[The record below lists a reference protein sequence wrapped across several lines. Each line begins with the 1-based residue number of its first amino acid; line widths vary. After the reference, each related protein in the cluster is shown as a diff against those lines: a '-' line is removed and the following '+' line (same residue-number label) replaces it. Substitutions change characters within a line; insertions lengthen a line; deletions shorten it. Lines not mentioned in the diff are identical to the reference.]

1 MSKQSISIFR
11 KTVYKLA
18 QEMKIPIVDE
28 RAIEKLS
35 LNKGAID
42 LEVHIRFREGEEMK
56 LKTFLA
62 VAKYHHCIVI
72 YKDEEFFIFQNG
84 ALWRLYTK

>member
-1 MSKQSISIFR
+1 
-11 KTVYKLA
+11 
-18 QEMKIPIVDE
+18 MKIPIVDE

-62 VAKYHHCIVI
+62 VAKYHHSIVI